1 MVYNTDFS
9 LTLPITRDALLRS
22 EQFALRQPSPH
33 KAAQVKH
40 NTLAVQA
47 VHAYLQLMGVA
58 TDLTAGDS
66 WNPVVQLWADTAD
79 LEVSGIG
86 RLECRPLVIAG
97 REVPVPL
104 SCPIPPEVWGDRIGY
119 VVVQLNEAAREAEL
133 LGFSPSAA
141 VEDLALNQLRPIED
155 LMTHLAA
162 LQTQASP
169 QPVWATWATLGQ
181 WLQGLVD
188 AGWSTA
194 ESVLN
199 PPQLGYAMR
208 SAPTAESP
216 ALAFATRQA
225 KPLDVGVP
233 LVLVM
238 ALSPDSGSPEL
249 LGDASSGAVQQAEN
263 RYPMPAESS
272 QPPASIDMVVQ
283 VHPVQTATLPQDVM
297 LQVLDE
303 TGAEFLAARSHAE
316 DDYIQ
321 LQLSGALGERFQVR
335 VSLGDRTV
343 TEFFQI

>member
-9 LTLPITRDALLRS
+9 LTLPITRDALHRA

-33 KAAQVKH
+33 KAAQVKY

-79 LEVSGIG
+79 LEVSRVG
-86 RLECRPLVIAG
+86 RLECRPVVVTG
-97 REVPVPL
+97 RGVPVPL
-104 SCPIPPEVWGDRIGY
+104 SCPIPPEVWSDRIGY
-119 VVVQLNEAAREAEL
+119 VVVQLNEATREAEI

-141 VEDLALNQLRPIED
+141 VENLPLNQLQPIED

-169 QPVWATWATLGQ
+169 QPVWETWATLGQ

-208 SAPTAESP
+208 SALTAESS
-216 ALAFATRQA
+216 ALAFVTRQA
-225 KPLDVGVP
+225 KPIDVGVP

-238 ALSPDSGSPEL
+238 ALRPDPSSPDPIEN
-249 LGDASSGAVQQAEN
+249 ASSGEVRQAEN
-263 RYPMPAESS
+263 RDLMPSESS
-272 QPPASIDMVVQ
+272 QTPASIDMVVQ
-283 VHPVQTATLPQDVM
+283 VHPVQTATLPPDVM

-303 TGAEFLAARSHAE
+303 TGAEFLAARSHVE

-321 LQLSGALGERFQVR
+321 LQLSGASGERFQVR